1 MRSVSAG
8 ILKKI
13 FFGSSGKNLIKLC
26 INQKYEVMT
35 LLHYIRASCNDGK
48 LLRLRVRHV
57 PKKKH
62 LTPLGFLFVLLHL
75 QRQGYGK
82 YENDHLNSKIF
93 SIQF

>member
-48 LLRLRVRHV
+48 LLWLRVRHV
-57 PKKKH
+57 PKKITSY
-62 LTPLGFLFVLLHL
+62 TPWIPLCVASFAEAGLW
-75 QRQGYGK
+75 Q
-82 YENDHLNSKIF
+82 I
-93 SIQF
+93 